1 MVLFTPISPV
11 SPLLL
16 TILLS
21 SFARS
26 VSSSSNQSYGSTSHI
41 SSWSKAH
48 RPGVANITNKETES
62 QNPCQSADIHQEDNW
77 VIHKK
82 RHKNKRSL
90 SFTTSYPHS
99 QLHHSGKEENVTSN
113 KPEREREKKKKG
125 QERKYTR
132 AEHILVSI
140 LQLLRGS
147 LKLYRIFF
155 AIYFCH
161 ANSLQCMCWN
171 HTTTIYTAHSIHKKY
186 TGQRQFREGN
196 QEKNYLVK
204 PGPKLSQ
211 ELVSRLL
218 AQSSCPNRL

>member
-1 MVLFTPISPV
+1 MVLFIPISPV

-99 QLHHSGKEENVTSN
+99 QLHHSGKEENVISN
-113 KPEREREKKKKG
+113 KPEREREKKKKRPG
-125 QERKYTR
+125 KE
-132 AEHILVSI
+132 
-140 LQLLRGS
+140 
-147 LKLYRIFF
+147 
-155 AIYFCH
+155 IYKGWTYSGF
-161 ANSLQCMCWN
+161 NI
-171 HTTTIYTAHSIHKKY
+171 TTIE
-186 TGQRQFREGN
+186 GQFKTLQNFLCN
-196 QEKNYLVK
+196 
-204 PGPKLSQ
+204 
-211 ELVSRLL
+211 LL
-218 AQSSCPNRL
+218 LPC